1 MGFVFENLLIRD
13 CRYCTCKCNASG
25 CSSNILAACQGADWE
40 AFGAQ
45 HYLALFTLSHILLLP
60 SLPPW
65 LTQFSTSSLET
76 DRKNYKFPCIP
87 SIFRSPTDHSGKFA
101 YERITRLGCNQN
113 SYLKNGKSLC
123 SKL

>member
-45 HYLALFTLSHILLLP
+45 HYLALFTLAHILLLP
-60 SLPPW
+60 SLPPR

-76 DRKNYKFPCIP
+76 EEKK
-87 SIFRSPTDHSGKFA
+87 
-101 YERITRLGCNQN
+101 IT
-113 SYLKNGKSLC
+113 SSHVFLKYSEVPLISVGSLHM
-123 SKL
+123 KG